1 MKICFVCTGN
11 TCRSVMAERLMKKE
25 LKKRGIR
32 DIKVSSKGLNA
43 TGENIAENAKLAL
56 KKFGASGTNRKS
68 VKLKKIDPKTIYV
81 TMTDLQ
87 KSKIDSK
94 QVISFGQLVGQVP
107 DPYGQDL
114 NVYIQTCEYLQQGV
128 IVLIDKILKMRGLV

>member
-1 MKICFVCTGN
+1 
-11 TCRSVMAERLMKKE
+11 MKKE
-25 LKKRGIR
+25 LKKRGIK

-128 IVLIDKILKMRGLV
+128 NVLIDKILKMRGLV